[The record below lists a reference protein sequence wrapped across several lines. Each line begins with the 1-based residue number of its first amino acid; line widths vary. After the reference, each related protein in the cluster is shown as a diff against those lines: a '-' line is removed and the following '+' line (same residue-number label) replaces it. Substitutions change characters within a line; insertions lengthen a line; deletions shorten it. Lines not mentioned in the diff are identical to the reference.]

1 MVFDGNH
8 DSLIHLIADN
18 FAHASFSKISFFHD
32 IFLLIT
38 QLRLPSGQ

>member
-1 MVFDGNH
+1 MIQQETRLKV
-8 DSLIHLIADN
+8 ADN